1 MRARTVL
8 SLAIPLACAAL
19 FVRLG
24 VWQLSRHAERAAL
37 NAGLDARL
45 VAPPVPLGNLAA
57 DTTDARWT
65 RVTVSGRF
73 RYDLEQV
80 QAGRAS
86 EGSPGV
92 HLITPLE
99 REGHDTL
106 IIVTRGW
113 VYSPDAAS
121 ADLNRWREAD
131 TVSLT
136 GYLVPIVPEGLS
148 APTDPTSPMRSMN
161 LVALRSRLGVPIA
174 PVQLVM
180 TSDSLARADS
190 VPKRLPPPKV
200 DAGPHRSYAAQW
212 FAFALIAIIGGGVL
226 FRRTVV
232 SDATSRNPVSAELQ

>member
-1 MRARTVL
+1 MRLRTAL

-19 FVRLG
+19 FARLG

-45 VAPPVPLGNLAA
+45 VADPVPLGNLAS
-57 DTTDARWT
+57 DTIDARWT
-65 RVTVSGRF
+65 RVTAAGRF

-92 HLITPLE
+92 HLITPLQ
-99 REGHDTL
+99 REGNDTL
-106 IIVTRGW
+106 VIVTRGW

-131 TVSLT
+131 SVSLT
-136 GYLVPIVPEGLS
+136 GYLVPIVPEGLP
-148 APTDPTSPMRSMN
+148 APADPKAPMRSLN
-161 LVALRSRLGVPIA
+161 LQALRTRLGVPIA
-174 PVQLVM
+174 PVQIVM

-190 VPKRLPPPKV
+190 VPKRLPPPQV
-200 DAGPHRSYAAQW
+200 DAGPHRSYAVQW
-212 FAFALIAIIGGGVL
+212 FSFALIAIVGGGLL

-232 SDATSRNPVSAELQ
+232 ADRSKG

>member
-1 MRARTVL
+1 MRVRTAL
-8 SLAIPLACAAL
+8 SLAIPLACAVL

-24 VWQLSRHAERAAL
+24 VWQLSRHGERAAL

-45 VAPPVPLGNLAA
+45 VAPPVPLGNLAS
-57 DTTDARWT
+57 DTTDARWI

-99 REGHDTL
+99 RDGNDTL
-106 IIVTRGW
+106 VIVTRGW
-113 VYSPDAAS
+113 VYSPDASS

-131 TVSLT
+131 SVSLT
-136 GYLVPIVPEGLS
+136 GYLVPIVPEGLP
-148 APTDPTSPMRSMN
+148 APADPQAPMRSLN
-161 LVALRSRLGVPIA
+161 LQALRTRFSVPIA
-174 PVQLVM
+174 PVQIVM

-190 VPKRLPPPKV
+190 VPKRLPPPRV

-232 SDATSRNPVSAELQ
+232 TDRSKG